1 MATFARILGALLWM
15 LPLAPVH
22 MARAQG
28 APAAPPE
35 RFAGEARLG
44 SHPPLPVH
52 VELDRAGVPVTGTI
66 TIPGSSFELGDAQGT
81 GTVVARFRG
90 AGGSGAITLRTDGD
104 LLTGEF
110 ELEGQPGTIAA
121 QRTHHDAAA
130 FLGPPEQ
137 RMDLAERQWLDDLDR
152 LIDILEREH
161 AAPFHRVSAERFEHE
176 AGQVRAA
183 IPALDAVS
191 IALEFRRLGALI
203 GDAHTSVD
211 LPHARPRLPID
222 LYWFEDGLRVVGL
235 PAQHRD
241 LLGARLI
248 AVDEVP
254 AAAIEQ
260 RLRAYIAQGETE
272 WHYRARMPD
281 LAKDPDV
288 LRAIGL
294 GAAPSFS
301 FTLET
306 GGRQAH
312 VVLSAGE
319 ADEPPAQA
327 NLNPFWERNPG
338 QGFWH
343 ELLADGSVYVNW
355 RSYDG
360 LAEQS
365 ADLMRRLDTKHPRRL
380 IVDLRDN
387 DGGDYNVG
395 RAFVESIRSRPWLNR
410 SGVLYVLIGRKTFSA
425 AMTNAIDFRQKTEA
439 VLVGEPAGAAP
450 NNWQEV
456 RHFHLPNSGLR
467 VGVSTR
473 YYAFLPG
480 SPEVRP
486 DHLVP
491 PAPDDWTRE
500 HDAGLRFVLAQPLR

>member
-28 APAAPPE
+28 APTAPPE

-66 TIPGSSFELGDAQGT
+66 TIPGSSFELGDAKGT

-104 LLTGEF
+104 LLIGEF
-110 ELEGQPGTIAA
+110 ELEGQSGTIAA
-121 QRTHHDAAA
+121 QRTHQDAGA
-130 FLGPPEQ
+130 FLRPPEQ
-137 RMDLAERQWLDDLDR
+137 RMDLTERQWLDDLDR
-152 LIDILEREH
+152 LVDILEREH

-241 LLGARLI
+241 LVGARLI

-319 ADEPPAQA
+319 ADEPPAEA

-360 LAEQS
+360 LAAQS
-365 ADLMRRLDTKHPRRL
+365 ADLMRRLDAKHPRRL
-380 IVDLRDN
+380 IVDLRDKR
-387 DGGDYNVG
+387 V
-395 RAFVESIRSRPWLNR
+395 ATTTSVVRSSNR
-410 SGVLYVLIGRKTFSA
+410 SGAARAQPERRALRADRPEDLLRGNDECHRFQAEDRSRSGRRTRGRRTQQLAGGAPFPPA
-425 AMTNAIDFRQKTEA
+425 QLGTPGGRFHPLLRI
-439 VLVGEPAGAAP
+439 PAGQP
-450 NNWQEV
+450 
-456 RHFHLPNSGLR
+456 RGSSRP
-467 VGVSTR
+467 
-473 YYAFLPG
+473 PG
-480 SPEVRP
+480 
-486 DHLVP
+486 
-491 PAPDDWTRE
+491 PAR
-500 HDAGLRFVLAQPLR
+500 AGRLDP